1 MILPDTAIW
10 IDHIHGKDE
19 QLAALLRGRMV
30 LVHPFVIGEI
40 ALGSMKRYDAIIE
53 SLTALKPTPVASDE
67 EVRVMIRQHKIMGA
81 GIGYVDAHILASAML
96 VSGGSV
102 WTRDKRLRRVAE
114 AMDIAYPAP

>member
-1 MILPDTAIW
+1 MILPDAAIW

-19 QLAALLRGRMV
+19 QLVALLRVGRV
-30 LVHPFVIGEI
+30 LVHPFVVGEI

-53 SLTALKPTPVASDE
+53 SLTTLKPAPVASDD

-96 VSGGSV
+96 VSGSAV

-114 AMDIAYPAP
+114 AMDIAYAAP